1 MKSARVEKTK
11 EDIREE
17 TLRLLRKNTLQGVT
31 VKDITS
37 NLGLSRSTFYLHY
50 ENVSD
55 VIDDVENIIIS
66 DLSRIIF
73 KHSSGNYLEGLYE
86 TGNYLKDNATKI
98 QTVVDVSQSHFTYK
112 IKKTF
117 EPIVV
122 QTIAP
127 HLRGDEKTKKYIGIF
142 LFSAGVGVFR
152 AWCDSGY
159 EVPIEDLIKTFVI
172 NFSSLI
178 KE

>member
-1 MKSARVEKTK
+1 MKSLRVEKTK

-17 TLRLLRKNTLQGVT
+17 TLRLLKKNTFQGVT

-66 DLSRIIF
+66 DISKIIF
-73 KHSSGNYLEGLYE
+73 KHSTGNYLEGLYE

-98 QTVVDVSQSHFTYK
+98 QAVVDISQSHFT
-112 IKKTF
+112 F
-117 EPIVV
+117 PNLE
-122 QTIAP
+122 
-127 HLRGDEKTKKYIGIF
+127 
-142 LFSAGVGVFR
+142 S
-152 AWCDSGY
+152 
-159 EVPIEDLIKTFVI
+159 
-172 NFSSLI
+172 
-178 KE
+178 